1 MDKNLG
7 YHERFMSSNYEFRF
21 EYKTISMVG
30 DLLELNYKT
39 NTYRFKIVLIRY

>member
-7 YHERFMSSNYEFRF
+7 YQKRFMSLNYEFRF

-30 DLLELNYKT
+30 DLELNYKT
-39 NTYRFKIVLIRY
+39 YTYRFEIV